1 MFKRNVLLHTRTCVY
16 WLCDIW
22 HWFERLER
30 LLSIIYWEMP
40 LINQTKLY
48 FEINTVVWLCSM
60 KLYIMLHKQSYQ
72 ICVHN
77 MDDMQLLSTHIFTSR
92 HINPP
97 SCLHSQETLD
107 TRYFFKYS
115 TYLRWI
121 LLHKLS
127 PKICKCVY
135 IFHIRCSIWQ
145 IIPLTNVACYSLGVY
160 KEITVFTPRDL

>member
-40 LINQTKLY
+40 LINQTKLC

-77 MDDMQLLSTHIFTSR
+77 IWMVCSCCQLTDLQADTSTLHHVSTVKRHWILAISSNTAHIFVEYFYISCHQKSANAFTS
-92 HINPP
+92 
-97 SCLHSQETLD
+97 S
-107 TRYFFKYS
+107 
-115 TYLRWI
+115 
-121 LLHKLS
+121 
-127 PKICKCVY
+127 
-135 IFHIRCSIWQ
+135 IFDVVFDRSFLWQ
-145 IIPLTNVACYSLGVY
+145 MLPAIH
-160 KEITVFTPRDL
+160 